1 MAVLDFPAE
10 TDGRTACEVVP
21 ARFLLATAGVAAVR
35 LRFGDC
41 VLDTDRR
48 LLSRAGRA
56 VALTPKAFR
65 LLEVLAAH
73 RPNAVS
79 RAELR
84 ELVWPDMPAGGTTV
98 ARLLSEVRAAIDPAP
113 PAESFVRTIHRF
125 GYAFADGA
133 LEEPDAVAPSGCAI
147 QWGGRLL
154 ALRAGENVIGR
165 AADAAVH
172 IALGEI
178 SRRHA
183 RIVIEGERALLEDLG
198 SKHGTIVADRRI
210 EGPVE
215 LKHGDHIG
223 VGPVLL
229 VFRRASAGDE
239 STF

>member
-1 MAVLDFPAE
+1 
-10 TDGRTACEVVP
+10 
-21 ARFLLATAGVAAVR
+21 VR

-48 LLSRAGRA
+48 QLTRADRE

-65 LLEVLAAH
+65 LLEVLAAR
-73 RPNAVS
+73 RPNAVA

-84 ELVWPDMPAGGTTV
+84 EQVWPDTPSGGTTI
-98 ARLLSEVRAAIDPAP
+98 ARLLSEVRAAIDPPP

-133 LEEPDAVAPSGCAI
+133 VEEPEKDAGAPSGCAI
-147 QWGGRLL
+147 QWDGRLV
-154 ALRAGENVIGR
+154 ALRPGENVIGR

-183 RIVIEGERALLEDLG
+183 RILIEGERALLEDLG

>member
-1 MAVLDFPAE
+1 
-10 TDGRTACEVVP
+10 
-21 ARFLLATAGVAAVR
+21 VR

-48 LLSRAGRA
+48 QLLRADRQ

-65 LLEVLAAH
+65 LLEVLASR

-84 ELVWPDMPAGGTTV
+84 EQVWPDLAAGGTTI
-98 ARLLSEVRAAIDPAP
+98 ARLLSEVRAAIDPPP

-133 LEEPDAVAPSGCAI
+133 LEEGEPDAGSVTGCAI

-154 ALRAGENVIGR
+154 ALRPGENVIGR

-183 RIVIEGERALLEDLG
+183 RIVVEGERALLEDLG

-210 EGPVE
+210 DGPVE

>member
-1 MAVLDFPAE
+1 
-10 TDGRTACEVVP
+10 
-21 ARFLLATAGVAAVR
+21 VR

-48 LLSRAGRA
+48 QLTRAERA

-65 LLEVLAAH
+65 LLEVLAAR

-84 ELVWPDMPAGGTTV
+84 EQVWPDMPAGGTTI
-98 ARLLSEVRAAIDPAP
+98 ARLLSEVRAAIDPPP

-133 LEEPDAVAPSGCAI
+133 VEEPAAAAPPGCAV
-147 QWGGRLL
+147 QWGGRLV
-154 ALRAGENVIGR
+154 ALRPGENVIGR
-165 AADAAVH
+165 AADAVVH
-172 IALGEI
+172 IAIGEI

-183 RIVIEGERALLEDLG
+183 RIIVEGDRAVLEDLG

-229 VFRRASAGDE
+229 VFRRAADGDE

>member
-1 MAVLDFPAE
+1 M
-10 TDGRTACEVVP
+10 
-21 ARFLLATAGVAAVR
+21 R

-41 VLDTDRR
+41 VLDTNRRQLTRADREI
-48 LLSRAGRA
+48 
-56 VALTPKAFR
+56 ALTPKAFR
-65 LLEVLAAH
+65 LLEVLAVR
-73 RPNAVS
+73 RPNAVA

-84 ELVWPDMPAGGTTV
+84 EQVWPDTPAGGTTI
-98 ARLLSEVRAAIDPAP
+98 ARLLSEVRAAIDPPP

-133 LEEPDAVAPSGCAI
+133 VEEPEKDAGAPSGCAI
-147 QWGGRLL
+147 QWDGRLV
-154 ALRAGENVIGR
+154 ALRPGENVIGR

>member
-1 MAVLDFPAE
+1 M
-10 TDGRTACEVVP
+10 
-21 ARFLLATAGVAAVR
+21 R

-48 LLSRAGRA
+48 QLLRADRE

-65 LLEVLAAH
+65 LLEVLAVR

-84 ELVWPDMPAGGTTV
+84 QQVWPDLVAGGTSI
-98 ARLLSEVRAAIDPAP
+98 ARLLSEVRAAIDPPP
-113 PAESFVRTIHRF
+113 PADSFVRTIHRF
-125 GYAFADGA
+125 GYAFTDGA
-133 LEEPDAVAPSGCAI
+133 VEEPDAGARSGCAI

-154 ALRAGENVIGR
+154 ALRPGENVIGR

-183 RIVIEGERALLEDLG
+183 RIVVEGERALLEDLG
-198 SKHGTIVADRRI
+198 SKHGTIVADRRV
-210 EGPVE
+210 EGTVE
-215 LKHGDHIG
+215 LKHGDHIA

>member
-1 MAVLDFPAE
+1 M
-10 TDGRTACEVVP
+10 
-21 ARFLLATAGVAAVR
+21 R

-48 LLSRAGRA
+48 LLTRADRE

-65 LLEVLAAH
+65 LLEVLAVR
-73 RPNAVS
+73 RPNAVA

-84 ELVWPDMPAGGTTV
+84 EQVWPDTPAGGTTI
-98 ARLLSEVRAAIDPAP
+98 ARLLSEVRAAIDPPP

-133 LEEPDAVAPSGCAI
+133 VGVPEPAPNAPSGCAI
-147 QWGGRLL
+147 QWGGRLV
-154 ALRAGENVIGR
+154 ALRPGENVIGR

-183 RIVIEGERALLEDLG
+183 RIVVEGERALLEDLG
-198 SKHGTIVADRRI
+198 SKHGTLVADRRI

>member
-1 MAVLDFPAE
+1 M
-10 TDGRTACEVVP
+10 
-21 ARFLLATAGVAAVR
+21 R

-48 LLSRAGRA
+48 QLTRADRA

-65 LLEVLAAH
+65 LLEVLAVR
-73 RPNAVS
+73 RPNAVA

-84 ELVWPDMPAGGTTV
+84 EQVWPDTPAGGTTI
-98 ARLLSEVRAAIDPAP
+98 ARLLSEVRAAIDPPP

-133 LEEPDAVAPSGCAI
+133 VEEPEKDAGAPSGCAI
-147 QWGGRLL
+147 QWDGRLV
-154 ALRAGENVIGR
+154 ALRPGENVIGR

-183 RIVIEGERALLEDLG
+183 RILIEGERALLEDLG

>member
-1 MAVLDFPAE
+1 M
-10 TDGRTACEVVP
+10 
-21 ARFLLATAGVAAVR
+21 R
-35 LRFGDC
+35 LRFGEC

-48 LLSRAGRA
+48 QLTRAGQE

-73 RPNAVS
+73 RPNAVA
-79 RAELR
+79 RAALR
-84 ELVWPDMPAGGTTV
+84 EQIWPDMPAGGTTI
-98 ARLLSEVRAAIDPAP
+98 ARLLSEVRAAIDPPP
-113 PAESFVRTIHRF
+113 PAESCVRTIHRF
-125 GYAFADGA
+125 GYAFAGDA
-133 LEEPDAVAPSGCAI
+133 TEEADAGTPSGCAI
-147 QWGGRLL
+147 QWGTRLV
-154 ALRAGENVIGR
+154 ALRPGENVIGR

-183 RIVIEGERALLEDLG
+183 RIMVEGERALVEDLG
-198 SKHGTIVADRRI
+198 SKHGTLVADRRI

-229 VFRRASAGDE
+229 VFRRASVGDE
-239 STF
+239 STY

>member
-1 MAVLDFPAE
+1 M
-10 TDGRTACEVVP
+10 
-21 ARFLLATAGVAAVR
+21 R
-35 LRFGDC
+35 LRFGQC

-48 LLSRAGRA
+48 QLSRSGRA
-56 VALTPKAFR
+56 AALTPKAFR

-84 ELVWPDMPAGGTTV
+84 EAIWPDMPVGGTTI
-98 ARLLSEVRAAIDPAP
+98 ARLLSEVRAAIDSPP

-125 GYAFADGA
+125 GYAFAGAA
-133 LEEPDAVAPSGCAI
+133 LEEPEPDAGTPSGCAV
-147 QWGGRLL
+147 QGGGPL
-154 ALRAGENVIGR
+154 AARRPGANVIAR

-183 RIVIEGERALLEDLG
+183 RILVEGERALVEDLG
-198 SKHGTIVADRRI
+198 SKHGTLVADRRI

>member
-1 MAVLDFPAE
+1 LFPP
-10 TDGRTACEVVP
+10 GSFSLP
-21 ARFLLATAGVAAVR
+21 PGGPAVR
-35 LRFGDC
+35 LRFGEC

-48 LLSRAGRA
+48 QLSRSGRA

-79 RAELR
+79 REELR
-84 ELVWPDMPAGGTTV
+84 GQIWPDLPAGGTTI
-98 ARLLSEVRAAIDPAP
+98 ARLLSEVRAAIDPPP
-113 PAESFVRTIHRF
+113 PAESFVRTLHRF
-125 GYAFADGA
+125 GYAFSDAA
-133 LEEPDAVAPSGCAI
+133 VAEPDAGTPSGCAI
-147 QWGGRLL
+147 QWGGRLV
-154 ALRAGENVIGR
+154 ALRPGENVIGR

-172 IALGEI
+172 IALAEI

-183 RIVIEGERALLEDLG
+183 RILVEGERALVEDLG
-198 SKHGTIVADRRI
+198 SKHGTLVADRRI

-229 VFRRASAGDE
+229 VFRRAAVGDE

>member
-1 MAVLDFPAE
+1 
-10 TDGRTACEVVP
+10 
-21 ARFLLATAGVAAVR
+21 VR
-35 LRFGDC
+35 LRFGEC

-48 LLSRAGRA
+48 QLSRADRA

-65 LLEVLAAH
+65 LLEVLAAR

-84 ELVWPDMPAGGTTV
+84 ERIWPDMPAGGTTI
-98 ARLLSEVRAAIDPAP
+98 ARLLSEVRAAIDPPP
-113 PAESFVRTIHRF
+113 PAASFVRTIHRF
-125 GYAFADGA
+125 GYAFEGA
-133 LEEPDAVAPSGCAI
+133 ALQEPDAGPPSGCAI
-147 QWGGRLL
+147 QWGGRLV
-154 ALRAGENVIGR
+154 ALRPGENVIGR
-165 AADAAVH
+165 AADATVH

-183 RIVIEGERALLEDLG
+183 RILVEGERALVEDLG
-198 SKHGTIVADRRI
+198 SKHGTLVADRRI

-229 VFRRASAGDE
+229 VFRRAAVGDE

>member
-1 MAVLDFPAE
+1 
-10 TDGRTACEVVP
+10 VP
-21 ARFLLATAGVAAVR
+21 ALR

-41 VLDTDRR
+41 VLDTARR
-48 LLSRAGRA
+48 QLSRAGRP

-65 LLEVLAAH
+65 LLEVLAER

-84 ELVWPDMPAGGTTV
+84 EQVWPDTPAGGTTI
-98 ARLLSEVRAAIDPAP
+98 ARLLSEVRAAIDPPP
-113 PAESFVRTIHRF
+113 PAESFVRTLHRF
-125 GYAFADGA
+125 GYAFADA
-133 LEEPDAVAPSGCAI
+133 AVEEPDAGAVTGCAI
-147 QWGGRLL
+147 QVAGRLV
-154 ALRAGENVIGR
+154 ALRPGENVIGR

-183 RIVIEGERALLEDLG
+183 RIVVEGERATLEDLG
-198 SKHGTIVADRRI
+198 SKHGTLVADRRI
-210 EGPVE
+210 ESPVE

>member
-1 MAVLDFPAE
+1 M
-10 TDGRTACEVVP
+10 
-21 ARFLLATAGVAAVR
+21 R
-35 LRFGDC
+35 LRFGEC

-48 LLSRAGRA
+48 QLTRADRE

-65 LLEVLAAH
+65 LLEVLAAR
-73 RPNAVS
+73 RPNAVA

-84 ELVWPDMPAGGTTV
+84 EQVWPDTPSGGTTI
-98 ARLLSEVRAAIDPAP
+98 ARLLSEVRAAIDPPP

-133 LEEPDAVAPSGCAI
+133 VEEPEKDAGAPSGCAI
-147 QWGGRLL
+147 QWDGRLV
-154 ALRAGENVIGR
+154 ALRPGENVIGR

-183 RIVIEGERALLEDLG
+183 RILIEGERALLEDLG

>member
-1 MAVLDFPAE
+1 M
-10 TDGRTACEVVP
+10 
-21 ARFLLATAGVAAVR
+21 R

-48 LLSRAGRA
+48 LLTRAGRE

-65 LLEVLAAH
+65 LLEVLAVR
-73 RPNAVS
+73 RPNAVA

-84 ELVWPDMPAGGTTV
+84 EQVWPDTTAGGTTI
-98 ARLLSEVRAAIDPAP
+98 ARLLSEVRAAIDPPP

-133 LEEPDAVAPSGCAI
+133 LEEPEAGVHSGCAV
-147 QWGGRLL
+147 QWGGRLV
-154 ALRAGENVIGR
+154 ALRPGENVIGR

-183 RIVIEGERALLEDLG
+183 RILVEGERALLEDLG

>member
-1 MAVLDFPAE
+1 M
-10 TDGRTACEVVP
+10 
-21 ARFLLATAGVAAVR
+21 R
-35 LRFGDC
+35 LRFGEC

-48 LLSRAGRA
+48 QLWRAGA
-56 VALTPKAFR
+56 PVSLTPKAFR
-65 LLEVLAAH
+65 LLEVLAER

-84 ELVWPDMPAGGTTV
+84 ERIWPDTPAGGTTV
-98 ARLLSEVRAAIDPAP
+98 ARLLSEVRAAIDPPP
-113 PAESFVRTIHRF
+113 PAESYVRTLHRF
-125 GYAFADGA
+125 GYAFADAGS
-133 LEEPDAVAPSGCAI
+133 LEHEAAGAPSWCGV
-147 QWGGRLL
+147 QWNDRLV
-154 ALRAGENVIGR
+154 ALRPGENVIGR

-183 RIVIEGERALLEDLG
+183 RILVEDGRAVLEDLG
-198 SKHGTIVADRRI
+198 SKHGTIVGQRRI

-215 LKHGDHIG
+215 LRNGDHIG

-229 VFRRASAGDE
+229 VFRRAEEGDA

>member
-1 MAVLDFPAE
+1 
-10 TDGRTACEVVP
+10 
-21 ARFLLATAGVAAVR
+21 VR
-35 LRFGDC
+35 LRFGEC

-48 LLSRAGRA
+48 QLTRAGRTIP
-56 VALTPKAFR
+56 LTPKAFR
-65 LLEVLAAH
+65 LLEVLAVR
-73 RPNAVS
+73 RPNAVG
-79 RAELR
+79 RAFLR
-84 ELVWPDMPAGGTTV
+84 EQIWPDTPAGGTTI
-98 ARLLSEVRAAIDPAP
+98 ARLLTEVRAAIDPPA
-113 PAESFVRTIHRF
+113 PAESYVRTIHRF
-125 GYAFADGA
+125 GYAFEGEAA
-133 LEEPDAVAPSGCAI
+133 EEAPAASPSGCAI

-154 ALRAGENVIGR
+154 ALRPGENVIGR

-183 RIVIEGERALLEDLG
+183 RIVVEGERALLEDLG

-229 VFRRASAGDE
+229 VFRRSSAGDE

>member
-1 MAVLDFPAE
+1 M
-10 TDGRTACEVVP
+10 
-21 ARFLLATAGVAAVR
+21 R

-48 LLSRAGRA
+48 QLTRAGRE

-65 LLEVLAAH
+65 LLEVLAVR

-84 ELVWPDMPAGGTTV
+84 EQVWPDTPAGGTTI
-98 ARLLSEVRAAIDPAP
+98 ARLLSEVRAAIDPPA

-133 LEEPDAVAPSGCAI
+133 LEEPEPDAAPTGCAI
-147 QWGGRLL
+147 QWGGRLV
-154 ALRAGENVIGR
+154 ALRPGENVIGR

-183 RIVIEGERALLEDLG
+183 RIVVDGERALLEDLG
-198 SKHGTIVADRRI
+198 SKHGTLVADRRI

-229 VFRRASAGDE
+229 VFRRAAAGDE

>member
-1 MAVLDFPAE
+1 M
-10 TDGRTACEVVP
+10 
-21 ARFLLATAGVAAVR
+21 R

-48 LLSRAGRA
+48 QLSRAGRPA
-56 VALTPKAFR
+56 ALTPKAFR
-65 LLEVLAAH
+65 LLEVLAER

-79 RAELR
+79 RADLR
-84 ELVWPDMPAGGTTV
+84 EQIWPDMPAGGTTI
-98 ARLLSEVRAAIDPAP
+98 ARLLSEVRAAVDGPP
-113 PAESFVRTIHRF
+113 PAESVVRTVHRF
-125 GYAFADGA
+125 GYAFAA
-133 LEEPDAVAPSGCAI
+133 PAVLEPDGTAASDCAV
-147 QWGGRLL
+147 QWGGRLV
-154 ALRAGENVIGR
+154 ALQPGENVIGR

-172 IALGEI
+172 IALAEI

-183 RIVIEGERALLEDLG
+183 RILVEDGRALLEDLG
-198 SKHGTIVADRRI
+198 SKHGTVVADRRI

-229 VFRRASAGDE
+229 VFRRAAAGDE

>member
-1 MAVLDFPAE
+1 
-10 TDGRTACEVVP
+10 
-21 ARFLLATAGVAAVR
+21 VR

-48 LLSRAGRA
+48 QLTRASRE

-65 LLEVLAAH
+65 LLEVLASR

-84 ELVWPDMPAGGTTV
+84 EQIWPDMPAGGTSV
-98 ARLLSEVRAAIDPAP
+98 ARLLSEVRAAIDPPP
-113 PAESFVRTIHRF
+113 PADSFVRTIHRF

-133 LEEPDAVAPSGCAI
+133 VEEPGAPAPSGCAV
-147 QWGGRLL
+147 QWEGRLV
-154 ALRAGENVIGR
+154 ALRPGENVIGR

-172 IALGEI
+172 LAIGAI

-183 RIVIEGERALLEDLG
+183 RIMVDGERALLEDLG
-198 SKHGTIVADRRI
+198 SKHGTMVADRRI

-229 VFRRASAGDE
+229 VFRRAAGGDE

>member
-1 MAVLDFPAE
+1 LFPP
-10 TDGRTACEVVP
+10 GSFSLPR
-21 ARFLLATAGVAAVR
+21 RGSRLR

-41 VLDTDRR
+41 ILDTDRR
-48 LLSRAGRA
+48 QLTRAGRP
-56 VALTPKAFR
+56 VGLTPKAFR
-65 LLEVLAAH
+65 LLEVLALR

-84 ELVWPDMPAGGTTV
+84 EQVWPDTAAGGTTV
-98 ARLLSEVRAAIDPAP
+98 ARLLSEVRAAIDPPP

-133 LEEPDAVAPSGCAI
+133 FEEPEAPSGCAI
-147 QWGGRLL
+147 QWEGRLV
-154 ALRAGENVIGR
+154 ALRPGENVIGR

-172 IALGEI
+172 IAHGEI

-183 RIVIEGERALLEDLG
+183 RIVIDGGRALLEDLG

-229 VFRRASAGDE
+229 VFRRAAAGDE

>member
-1 MAVLDFPAE
+1 
-10 TDGRTACEVVP
+10 
-21 ARFLLATAGVAAVR
+21 VR

-41 VLDTDRR
+41 VLDTNRR
-48 LLSRAGRA
+48 QLTRAGREI
-56 VALTPKAFR
+56 ALTPKAFR
-65 LLEVLAAH
+65 LLEVLAVR
-73 RPNAVS
+73 RPNAVA

-84 ELVWPDMPAGGTTV
+84 EQVWPDTPAGGTTI
-98 ARLLSEVRAAIDPAP
+98 ARLLSEVRAAIDPPP

-133 LEEPDAVAPSGCAI
+133 VEEPEKDAGAPSGCAI
-147 QWGGRLL
+147 QWDGRLV
-154 ALRAGENVIGR
+154 ALRPGENVIGR

-183 RIVIEGERALLEDLG
+183 RILIEGERALLEDLG